1 MKTLR
6 LKTNILILIAILIV
20 VSGCTMFGN
29 SNDTEYKGGFLMVT
43 LHEKFEEV
51 YSATIEAINKGQTY
65 DENNSAYDLRI
76 NEKTDSKAVVGAI
89 SENNPSDFVEVV
101 MAKTSDDTTRISIK
115 YGKQGDTIRSSA
127 LIDIIKA
134 NIRESKH

>member
-1 MKTLR
+1 MNR
-6 LKTNILILIAILIV
+6 LKVNPYMLLLVIV
-20 VSGCTMFGN
+20 VTLMSSCTMFGN
-29 SNDTEYKGGFLMVT
+29 SNATEYKGGFLMVT

-101 MAKTSDDTTRISIK
+101 MAETSDDTTRISIK

-134 NIRESKH
+134 NIRDSKH